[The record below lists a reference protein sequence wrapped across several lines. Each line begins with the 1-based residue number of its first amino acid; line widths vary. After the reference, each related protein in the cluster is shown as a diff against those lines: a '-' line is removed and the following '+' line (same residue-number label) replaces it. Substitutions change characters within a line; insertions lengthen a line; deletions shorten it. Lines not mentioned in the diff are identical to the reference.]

1 MVDENI
7 ELIKREPKKAIRK
20 LSIPI
25 YITLIMGF
33 LNSFI
38 DTVWVA
44 GLGPNALSAIAFITP
59 IYLLVISIG
68 SGIGAGASSLIS
80 ISIGANEREHA
91 NNIGLHAILLGG
103 ILSIPPALIFQ
114 LYLKPILIFIGA
126 RMF

>member
-33 LNSFI
+33 LNSLI

-59 IYLLVISIG
+59 LYLL
-68 SGIGAGASSLIS
+68 
-80 ISIGANEREHA
+80 
-91 NNIGLHAILLGG
+91 LHAILLGG